1 MNKFKMPHIS
11 LGKRSILYISIGLI
25 VAPILIITALN
36 FFGADDSSPKEI
48 YDLSPY
54 PVEVQAVRVSSIVNR
69 ASAVGTLIA
78 DQSVTIRPEVSGKIK
93 SVLFEGGT
101 YVKAGDPLVEIEDEL
116 YKAQLKEAEGG
127 LAFAKVQY
135 ERASRLVAGKAGS
148 IREKD
153 RAYSELLQAE
163 ARYETAK
170 IKLDNTVV
178 RAPFDGVVGLK
189 EYSVGAFIE
198 ERTELV
204 SFVDVDPIK
213 VDFRLPG
220 IYLKSI
226 SKGQKIKVKVDGF
239 PNKKFEAEI
248 EAIDAKVDPHAHSIA
263 VRAAIPNE
271 SGLLKP
277 GLFARL
283 KIVIG
288 QKENV
293 LVVPESAVTVSGEI
307 SYLFKVVE
315 GKYKGKK
322 ISIAAKT
329 AVVAGLS
336 EGGNVEI
343 IRGVHEGDQ
352 IITVG
357 VTKIRDSFPVR
368 IIQPEEESS
377 DSSDEE

>member
-1 MNKFKMPHIS
+1 MRLVRLVNDIQADVYLMGH
-11 LGKRSILYISIGLI
+11 LH
-25 VAPILIITALN
+25 AITIHTPDRL
-36 FFGADDSSPKEI
+36 
-48 YDLSPY
+48 
-54 PVEVQAVRVSSIVNR
+54 Q
-69 ASAVGTLIA
+69 
-78 DQSVTIRPEVSGKIK
+78 VTKSGKIK